1 MFHQPAGIMQILAH
15 AFLTNLHSWMYSL
28 HSFHFMNVFPAY
40 FPTIGDWK
48 ACNFLLAWFSHWV
61 LLVFEKNKLMSLFFF
76 FSPDWGKKSTCQHRW
91 VGRKGKAHKL
101 QNMSTLGGSLL
112 THCLQW
118 RHKLGQS
125 WKELWKSEKF
135 FNNLTLSQKAHNLC
149 HFWYYHQ
156 NIMCFGTI
164 SRWEGKEEV
173 MGLWC
178 WHVLP
183 VSGLWIRRTWP
194 WPWSSSLSQHPC
206 CRDNAQPLL
215 VTHFSFLPGALGLFW
230 EACGYV
236 LLLVCLC
243 IPVDLWTG
251 LQCLLPLS

>member
-15 AFLTNLHSWMYSL
+15 AFLANLHSWMYSL

-61 LLVFEKNKLMSLFFF
+61 LLVFKKINWCLFYFIFF
-76 FSPDWGKKSTCQHRW
+76 LSRLRKKSTCQHGW

-101 QNMSTLGGSLL
+101 QNLSSLGGSLL

-149 HFWYYHQ
+149 HLHWYYYQ
-156 NIMCFGTI
+156 NIICFGTI

-178 WHVLP
+178 WPVLP
-183 VSGLWIRRTWP
+183 VP
-194 WPWSSSLSQHPC
+194 WFADQEDKAILIILIILAVEILQSLC
-206 CRDNAQPLL
+206 YALL
-215 VTHFSFLPGALGLFW
+215 LMPGALGLFW
-230 EACGYV
+230 EACVCV
-236 LLLVCLC
+236 LLLV
-243 IPVDLWTG
+243 
-251 LQCLLPLS
+251 PLHPCWFM